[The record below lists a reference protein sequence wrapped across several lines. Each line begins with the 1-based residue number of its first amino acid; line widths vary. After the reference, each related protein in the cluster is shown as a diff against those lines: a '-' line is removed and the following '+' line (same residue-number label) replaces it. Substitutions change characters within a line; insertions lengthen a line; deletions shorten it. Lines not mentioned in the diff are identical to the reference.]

1 MDELLKKLKAY
12 SRYLE
17 LEDSIP
23 YWESRISELKARI
36 RELKAN
42 RDSKEVS
49 LKRMERPGL
58 LLRLFGGAGDK
69 EERLKQQFSQVDA
82 AWEAAKWDLEEL
94 EQKLA
99 EGKKEQLMLADS
111 RETYIAAK
119 EAAQLSAGEES
130 CLLMEEI
137 SAFAPL
143 ALTLAERTLLP
154 LQNAQ
159 LLDSGITEMKTE
171 MLNEAV
177 RNALQLR
184 EILDILPEGCAD
196 IGGFLENPNGFLYA
210 TAAKFGQQN
219 RLNLAVAQVM
229 RVVNQLRAILGE

>member
-58 LLRLFGGAGDK
+58 LLRLFAGAGDK
-69 EERLKQQFSQVDA
+69 EERLKQQFSQVNA

-94 EQKLA
+94 ERKLA
-99 EGKKEQLMLADS
+99 EGKKEHLMLADS

-130 CLLMEEI
+130 CLMMEEI

-159 LLDSGITEMKTE
+159 LLDSGITELKTE

-210 TAAKFGQQN
+210 TEWASYG
-219 RLNLAVAQVM
+219 
-229 RVVNQLRAILGE
+229 LRSSTISWGG